1 MRIFTLSSVGR
12 SARARPAST
21 VPVPRQARML
31 PVWLLMCLVGGA
43 LLCVSPAAAQT
54 NTAEISG
61 TVTDQDGGVLPGAT
75 VTATHLAS
83 GLKVERVA
91 DAAGR
96 FLLTG
101 LAVGLYEI
109 SVHLDGFKATVQR
122 GIALSLGERLDTHF
136 TLTVGGVAETVTVT
150 GAAPILQ
157 TATSEVSDVIRNEQV
172 VNLPLNG
179 RQFLQL
185 ALLTDNVVV
194 PPGGTRG
201 AALQQAGALF
211 SVAGQR
217 SGHNIYLLDGV
228 KVTDEYFNN
237 MVVSLS
243 PDAIEEFKIQ
253 KTQYP
258 AEFGGKAGALVNVA
272 TRSGSNGVRGSGVW
286 FVRNDAFDAHNYFD
300 DRSRPVP
307 PLNQHQFGV
316 SIGGPIRRDRTFF
329 FGNYEGQRIR
339 KSLTQTFSVP
349 SAAVRDG
356 NFAGLPAICDPAT
369 IAATGACQPFAG
381 NVIPAGRIDP
391 VARAMLARLPAASG
405 NGQVRNLT
413 SVEAQ
418 RAEMDQ
424 GSVRVDHRLGSADQ
438 VFARFTAYDVID
450 RQPFGTSR
458 LNETLVPGFG
468 RSVTTTSRNLAV
480 SHTRVFGTRV
490 LNELRVGWLA
500 ARGGQFSVNGGTD
513 FARAVGLAGVTGDPR
528 DVGYPQIS
536 FSGLYNGFGD
546 PSSFTTRNN
555 RSVELYE
562 NVTLDRSAHRI
573 KFGGYLF
580 HFAFRPETPDFAR
593 GAFTFSGQFT
603 GNAFADFLLGMP
615 AVGQVGLGR
624 GDEDG
629 RTTWTHLFAQDD
641 WRVTEGLTINAGL
654 RVEFNRHM
662 RATDNRLS
670 TVDLGVPGG
679 RFVIASDEDG
689 RLNPQAAAL
698 LGTIPIPWVTSRDA
712 GWEAS
717 LLRPSYR
724 RAAPRL
730 GFAYRLPRVRETVV
744 RGAFGIFLN
753 QWAYSVQ
760 QAFARNLPFF
770 YNKTITVPSDASV
783 PTYATA
789 TMLATNATGTVG
801 ASIMDWDYRVEYNQ
815 TYTLDVQHAL
825 TPRTSVE
832 VSLLA
837 SRTVGADSSTVRNVP
852 LPGPGPIAARRPVP
866 QLGPINAIR
875 WNGYGLY
882 HSATARLEH
891 RLPGGLSVAAN
902 YTLSKSIDD
911 ASDPGA
917 TVAEANLPQNV
928 YDETKERALSS
939 YDHRHRFVA
948 NASADVPVPASW
960 TGLART
966 LGADWRVS
974 GIVTLQSGAPFTV
987 NLGTDRANVGPGP
1000 AQRPNVSANPNLSSG
1015 RTPDR
1020 WFDTSVFSLPDP
1032 FTFGNSGRNTVFGP
1046 GLATVDVVVQ
1056 RSAALSSRVRLEL
1069 RWEIFNLL
1077 NRANFDLPN
1086 RVAFTPN
1093 FGRIF
1098 SAAEARQMQFGGR
1111 IVF

>member
-1 MRIFTLSSVGR
+1 MNLRSMTHPARSHTWLSG
-12 SARARPAST
+12 
-21 VPVPRQARML
+21 PV
-31 PVWLLMCLVGGA
+31 LMCLLVWLGA
-43 LLCVSPAAAQT
+43 PFTAAATVAAQT

-61 TVTDQDGGVLPGAT
+61 VVADQDGGVLPGAT
-75 VTATHLAS
+75 VVATHLAT
-83 GLKVERVA
+83 GLKAERVS
-91 DAAGR
+91 DASGR

-101 LAVGLYEI
+101 LAVGRYDLE
-109 SVHLDGFKATVQR
+109 VQLEGFKAALQK
-122 GIALSLGERLDTHF
+122 GITLSLGQRLVTNV

-201 AALQQAGALF
+201 AALQQAGSLF

-253 KTQYP
+253 KTQYA

-272 TRSGSNGVRGSGVW
+272 TRSGTNSYRGSAVE
-286 FVRNDAFDAHNYFD
+286 FYRNDAFDAHNYFN
-300 DRSRPVP
+300 DRSKPVP

-316 SIGGPIRRDRTFF
+316 SFGGPLRHDRTFF

-349 SAAVRDG
+349 SAAVRSG
-356 NFAGLPAICDPAT
+356 NFAGLPTICDPT
-369 IAATGACQPFAG
+369 LIAATGACQPFAG
-381 NVIPAGRIDP
+381 NVIPTNRIDP
-391 VARAMLARLPAASG
+391 IARAMLARLAPAATPG
-405 NGQVRNLT
+405 EVGNLT
-413 SVEAQ
+413 SVENQ

-424 GSVRVDHRLGSADQ
+424 GSVRVDHRLGPADQ

-490 LNELRVGWLA
+490 LNELRFGWLD
-500 ARGGQFSVNGGTD
+500 ARGGQYSVNAGTD
-513 FARAVGLAGVTGDPR
+513 FARTVGLAGVTSDPR
-528 DVGYPQIS
+528 DVGYPQVS

-546 PSSFTTRNN
+546 PTSFTTRNN
-555 RSVELYE
+555 RSFELYD

-573 KFGGYLF
+573 KVGGYLF
-580 HFAFRPETPDFAR
+580 HFNFRPETPDFAR
-593 GAFTFSGQFT
+593 GAFAYSGQFT
-603 GNAFADFLLGMP
+603 GNPFADFLLGLP
-615 AVGQVGLGR
+615 ATGQVGLGR

-629 RTTWTHLFAQDD
+629 RTTWAHLFAQDD
-641 WRVTEGLTINAGL
+641 WRVTEALTINAGL
-654 RVEFNRHM
+654 RIEFNRHM
-662 RATDNRLS
+662 EAVDNRLS
-670 TVDLGVPGG
+670 TVDLNVPGG
-679 RFVIASDEDG
+679 RFVIASDDNG
-689 RLNPQAAAL
+689 RINPQANGL
-698 LGTIPIPWVTSRDA
+698 LSSMPIPWVTSRDA
-712 GWEAS
+712 GWDPS

-730 GFAYRLPRVRETVV
+730 GFAYRVPRVRETVV

-770 YNKTITVPSDASV
+770 FNKTIAVTADARV
-783 PTYATA
+783 PTFSTSS
-789 TMLATNATGTVG
+789 MLTSDATGTVG
-801 ASIMDWDYRVEYNQ
+801 ATIMDWDYRVEYNQ

-825 TPRTSVE
+825 TPRTSME
-832 VSLLA
+832 FSLLA
-837 SRTVGADSSTVRNVP
+837 SRTIGADSATMRNIP
-852 LPGPGPIAARRPVP
+852 APGPGPIGPRRPVP

-875 WNGYGLY
+875 WDGWGLY
-882 HSATARLEH
+882 HSATARFEH
-891 RLPGGLSVAAN
+891 RLTGGLSVGAN
-902 YTLSKSIDD
+902 YTLSKSMDD
-911 ASDPGA
+911 GSDPGP
-917 TVAEANLPQNV
+917 TVAEANVPQDDN
-928 YDETKERALSS
+928 DMAKEGALSS

-948 NASADVPVPASW
+948 NASAEIPIPGSW
-960 TGLART
+960 TGLARA
-966 LGADWRVS
+966 LGANWRVS
-974 GIVTLQSGAPFTV
+974 SIVTLQSGAPFTV
-987 NLGTDRANVGPGP
+987 NLGIDRANVGPGP
-1000 AQRPNVSANPNLSSG
+1000 AQRPNVSGNPNLSSG

-1032 FTFGNSGRNTVFGP
+1032 FTFGNAGRNITYGP
-1046 GLATVDVVVQ
+1046 GLATVDVVFQ
-1056 RSAALSSRVRLEL
+1056 KQAQLSPRLRLEL
-1069 RWEIFNLL
+1069 RWEVFNLL

-1086 RVAFTPN
+1086 RIAFTPN

-1111 IVF
+1111 LVF